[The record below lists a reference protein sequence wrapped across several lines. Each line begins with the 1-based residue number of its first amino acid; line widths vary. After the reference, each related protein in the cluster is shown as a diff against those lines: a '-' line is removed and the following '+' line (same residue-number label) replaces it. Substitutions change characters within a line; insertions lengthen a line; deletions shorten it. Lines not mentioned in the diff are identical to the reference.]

1 MDLSVILKLLE
12 ENKEKFK
19 CVDFAYI
26 LPTEKLEFI
35 QFHDDDGLYR
45 FANSREEGESYILLT
60 TNEVDKGFAISM
72 PDYDAVIIDDGNR
85 LFVHDY
91 WKGKPAP
98 PEEKTNSAPIDPAEL
113 RKEIERLFQLAQE
126 EGNLLHTFH

>member
-26 LPTEKLEFI
+26 LPTEKLEYI
-35 QFHDDDGLYR
+35 QFDNRDDLDR
-45 FANSREEGESYILLT
+45 FTNSRPEEESFILLRT
-60 TNEVDKGFAISM
+60 SEVDKCFSASM
-72 PDYDAVIIDDGNR
+72 PDYIAIIVDNNTK

-91 WKGKPAP
+91 QKGQIASPAATTRSGP
-98 PEEKTNSAPIDPAEL
+98 VDPIEL
-113 RKEIERLFQLAQE
+113 RKEIEKLFQLAQE